1 VNYAVIWHS
10 DNAVR
15 IKTWKGSSGSGSVS
29 FSFEN
34 MHRDAVRNPI
44 IIDQYETV

>member
-15 IKTWKGSSGSGSVS
+15 IKTWKGSSGSDSV
-29 FSFEN
+29 EN
-34 MHRDAVRNPI
+34 MHMDAVRNPI